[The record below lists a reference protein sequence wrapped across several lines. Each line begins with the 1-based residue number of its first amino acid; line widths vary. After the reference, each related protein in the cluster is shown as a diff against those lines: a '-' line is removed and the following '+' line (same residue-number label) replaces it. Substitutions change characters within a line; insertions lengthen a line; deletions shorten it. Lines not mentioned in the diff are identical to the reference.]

1 MAEHT
6 GFWLDAWRGLRRRP
20 KFVIAAALILL
31 ILVVAAFPSL
41 FTAAD
46 PTYADPSQSMLAPSA
61 AHWFGTDLQGHDI
74 YSRTV
79 YGARASVTVG
89 LGATLAVFVV
99 GGALGALAGFYGSWI
114 DAVVSRVTDVFL
126 GLPLLLAAIVL
137 MQVMHHRTV
146 WTVIAI
152 LALFGWPQVARIA
165 RGAVLEVRAS
175 DYVLAAKALGLNR
188 FQILLR
194 HALPNAVGPVIAV
207 ATVALGIFIVTE
219 ATLIAWVAPSAR
231 AIGPTISSPEAET
244 TTTSRPHS
252 LWAAMRSAASANTS
266 GVTMSCRVSLT
277 IDRTWAPLRGV
288 CAQLHVCPQLR
299 LWDWCPTPWTPHGG
313 WVTVFSGPGGPSGS
327 HPVGSGVLAMLTDPG
342 LRDELDRVAAAVGV
356 RVVHLG
362 GRHPVSRKT
371 WSAAAAVV
379 LDHAAADRC
388 GRLALPRRTHVSV
401 LTGTEAAT
409 ATWAA
414 AITVGAQHVLR
425 MPEQEGE
432 LVREL
437 AEAAESARDDGIC
450 GAVVAVIGGRGGAGA
465 SLFAVALA
473 QAAADALLVDLDPWA
488 GGIDLLVGGETAPGL
503 RWPDLALQG
512 GRLNWSAVRAALP
525 RPRGISVLSGTRRGY
540 ELDAGPVDAV
550 IDAGRRG
557 GVTVVCDLPR
567 RLTDATQ
574 AALDAADLVVLVSPC
589 DVRACAAAATMAPV
603 LTAINPNLG
612 LVVRGPSPGG
622 LRAAEVADVAG
633 VPLLASMRAQPR
645 LAEQLEHGGLRLR
658 RRSVLASAARRVLGV
673 LPRAGS
679 GRHGRAA

>member
-165 RGAVLEVRAS
+165 RGSVLEVRAS

-219 ATLIAWVAPSAR
+219 ATLSYLGVGLPTSVVSWGGDINVAQTR
-231 AIGPTISSPEAET
+231 
-244 TTTSRPHS
+244 
-252 LWAAMRSAASANTS
+252 
-266 GVTMSCRVSLT
+266 
-277 IDRTWAPLRGV
+277 LR
-288 CAQLHVCPQLR
+288 
-299 LWDWCPTPWTPHGG
+299 
-313 WVTVFSGPGGPSGS
+313 SGS
-327 HPVGSGVLAMLTDPG
+327 PILFYPAG
-342 LRDELDRVAAAVGV
+342 
-356 RVVHLG
+356 
-362 GRHPVSRKT
+362 
-371 WSAAAAVV
+371 
-379 LDHAAADRC
+379 
-388 GRLALPRRTHVSV
+388 AL
-401 LTGTEAAT
+401 
-409 ATWAA
+409 
-414 AITVGAQHVLR
+414 AITV
-425 MPEQEGE
+425 
-432 LVREL
+432 L
-437 AEAAESARDDGIC
+437 AFMMMG
-450 GAVVAVIGGRGGAGA
+450 
-465 SLFAVALA
+465 
-473 QAAADALLVDLDPWA
+473 DALRDALDPA
-488 GGIDLLVGGETAPGL
+488 
-503 RWPDLALQG
+503 
-512 GRLNWSAVRAALP
+512 SRAW
-525 RPRGISVLSGTRRGY
+525 
-540 ELDAGPVDAV
+540 
-550 IDAGRRG
+550 
-557 GVTVVCDLPR
+557 
-567 RLTDATQ
+567 
-574 AALDAADLVVLVSPC
+574 
-589 DVRACAAAATMAPV
+589 RA
-603 LTAINPNLG
+603 
-612 LVVRGPSPGG
+612 
-622 LRAAEVADVAG
+622 
-633 VPLLASMRAQPR
+633 
-645 LAEQLEHGGLRLR
+645 
-658 RRSVLASAARRVLGV
+658 
-673 LPRAGS
+673 
-679 GRHGRAA
+679 